1 MAARKEA
8 AGEGGG
14 GVAAVEKGRAVA
26 AMDRAAREGWAGV
39 AMVALLA
46 VLAV

>member
-1 MAARKEA
+1 MAALTEA

-39 AMVALLA
+39 AMAALLA
-46 VLAV
+46 VWAV